1 MFDITTYT
9 SRFEAALNHL
19 AEELKKVRTGRAHP
33 DMLGS
38 VMVDAY
44 GAKMPLNQVASVSV
58 PEPQQLL
65 ITPFDPTNIQA
76 IATAIRNDQSLG
88 LNPTDDGHNV
98 RISIPPLTED
108 RRRDIV
114 RSLGEKAE
122 NARINLRNIREEA
135 RKAAKLQ
142 KEAKTFGDDELKR
155 IEKSIDEAVA
165 KFNSQ
170 IDETLQSKETE
181 IMTI

>member
-1 MFDITTYT
+1 MFDIDNYT
-9 SRFEAALNHL
+9 SRFNAAIDHFS
-19 AEELKKVRTGRAHP
+19 EELKKVRTGRAHP

-38 VMVDAY
+38 LMVDAY
-44 GAKMPLNQVASVSV
+44 GTKMPLNQVASVSV

-65 ITPFDPTNIQA
+65 VTPFDPANVQA
-76 IATAIRNDQSLG
+76 IAGAIRNDQSLG
-88 LNPTDDGHNV
+88 LSPTDDGHNV

-114 RSLGEKAE
+114 RNLGEKAE
-122 NARINLRNIREEA
+122 AARINLRNIREEA

-142 KEAKTFGDDELKR
+142 RDAKAYGDDELKR
-155 IEKSIDEAVA
+155 IEKTIDESVA

-170 IDETLQSKETE
+170 IDDIFRAKENE
-181 IMTI
+181 IMTM